1 MVANWKEYE
10 LGDLIQFK
18 NGKKRPKENG
28 AIPVYGGNGIL
39 DYVEKSNFTN
49 CIIIGRVGAYCG
61 SVYYSE
67 NDCWVSDNAIAA
79 LPTEKM
85 DVIFSYYLLK
95 SLNLNNMR
103 IGSSQPLLT
112 QGILNKICVSVPE
125 LDEQR
130 RIGDTLWQL
139 DQLIKTNG
147 NIINNMN
154 SQAKAY
160 FEKIFLL
167 SGPKEGWKKGT
178 FSELITSTLGG
189 DWGKDAE
196 TGNYTEQVYC
206 VRGADIPEV
215 NVGNIGKMPLRFI
228 LKKNF
233 DNKRLVPGD
242 LVVEISG
249 GSPTQ
254 STGRIAAISQA
265 LLDRYDR
272 GMVCTN
278 FCRAIKP
285 KRGYSMFIYYYWLY
299 LYEKNR
305 FFAYENGT
313 TGIKNL
319 DINGFLESEEIV
331 FPSEGDLGQFNSYC
345 ASAFE
350 NIFSLGLQNE
360 KLSSLRELLIK
371 KMIVNG
377 GKSE

>member
-331 FPSEGDLGQFNSYC
+331 IPSEGDLGQFNSYC

-377 GKSE
+377 GKGE